1 MYLVMGS
8 IVYHHP
14 NPTILNEHLKA
25 PLEIFTYLQVSVMRN
40 IKFYNHE
47 TKQNDLII
55 LFTYLL
61 LSIHFNPS
69 T

>member
-8 IVYHHP
+8 IVYH
-14 NPTILNEHLKA
+14 NPTILNENLKA
-25 PLEIFTYLQVSVMRN
+25 PLEIFTYLKVSVMRN

-55 LFTYLL
+55 LFTYHL